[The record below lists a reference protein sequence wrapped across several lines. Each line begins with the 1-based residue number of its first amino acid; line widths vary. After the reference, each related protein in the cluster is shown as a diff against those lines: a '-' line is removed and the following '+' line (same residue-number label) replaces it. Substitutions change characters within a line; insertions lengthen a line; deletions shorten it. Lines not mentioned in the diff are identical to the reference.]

1 MKFKLL
7 LLILFFQISFA
18 QQPVL
23 DWAKSYGGT
32 SQDRSNT
39 IAVDPSNNVIVGGG
53 FAGSVDFDPNSGTFT
68 LTTLLSYDYDAFI
81 SKLDSNGNLVWA
93 KKVGSSPGSDEIY
106 SITVDHQGNIYA
118 LGNFRGTVDFD
129 PNAGVYNLTEMG
141 FGSGDMFLLK
151 LNAAGD
157 FVYAKQFG
165 GNGVELGR
173 SIALDSTGNIYFT
186 GEVNSAMSGSTIL
199 TTDFDPGP
207 GVTPVSS
214 ITGLNGDV
222 FVCKLD
228 SNGNLLWVKTMGGTG
243 PDDAKSIAVDVN
255 GNVYTTG
262 IFRATAD
269 FDPSAVVYNLVNP
282 NTNRWDVFV
291 SKLDTNGNFVWAKS
305 FGNPTQDDYAF
316 GIKVDLLGNVYS
328 TGNFNGNV
336 DFDPGASVVNLNSLY
351 DTTYISKL
359 DVNGNYVWAKCFGG
373 SSSGRAIALDAASNI
388 YLTGYFNGTVDFDPN
403 AGVAN
408 VSGLGGPLYTY
419 ICKLD
424 ANGIYQWA
432 KGFGN
437 SNNPNHTMSYAITT
451 DATNHVYTTGN
462 FYAIVDFDPCESVMN
477 LTSNGQE
484 DVFVQKLNQ
493 DTVGGPQFNSIAPIC
508 YGSTPPILP
517 TTSLNG
523 VIGTWNPN
531 VVDTTTSGTY
541 VFTPNAGQC
550 VTQTTSLSVTV
561 LPIVTTVFPS
571 FSSVCSGTTPPV
583 LPTTSSNGI
592 VGTWTP
598 SSISNTTSGTYVF
611 TPNAGQCGTIYT
623 LNITVEPSV
632 VPQFNSIAPICA
644 GDSLAALPTTSLNG
658 ITGTWSPALN
668 NQQTTTYT
676 FTPNLGFCATTQTL
690 TITVNAVTPLFNS
703 VSPICTGETLQ
714 SLPTTSINGIPGSWS
729 PALNNLLTTTYTFT
743 PNPGYCAPL
752 VTLTIV
758 VNQPTVPNFN
768 PVNPVCQGATIA
780 SLPTTSLN
788 GITGNWS
795 PALNNQA
802 TTLYTF
808 TPNPGQCATI
818 QTLTIVV
825 TNSITPQFQSI
836 SPVCSG
842 SVLAPLPTVSL
853 NGISGSWSPTLNNQ
867 QTTTY
872 TFTPTAGQ
880 CATSQSLTIQIIPP
894 TVPVFNLVNPIC
906 IGDVLTPLPS
916 TSLNGIT
923 GTWSPA
929 LNNQQT
935 TLYTFTPNSG
945 ECATQQTM
953 TIQVN
958 SIVPQFV
965 PIAPVCIDE
974 IIPALPTV
982 SLNGIT
988 GVWSPALNNQQT
1000 TTYTFTPD
1008 VGQCAT
1014 SQNLTIEVKPFVELQ
1029 VQIIQH
1035 SDFNLNQDL
1044 EVVVH
1049 PPGNYLFILD
1059 DEIVQQS
1066 NVFKNISSCTHQL
1079 KIQDLNGCS
1088 KSDVE
1093 MELFIF
1099 GYPPYFT
1106 PNRDGYNEYW
1116 NINCNDIVNA
1126 KITIFDRYGKLIKQ
1140 FLSSELGW
1148 DGTYNGNELPSTDYW
1163 FTIDYNKN
1171 QEIKQFKGHFTLKR

>member
-1 MKFKLL
+1 M
-7 LLILFFQISFA
+7 
-18 QQPVL
+18 
-23 DWAKSYGGT
+23 
-32 SQDRSNT
+32 
-39 IAVDPSNNVIVGGG
+39 
-53 FAGSVDFDPNSGTFT
+53 
-68 LTTLLSYDYDAFI
+68 
-81 SKLDSNGNLVWA
+81 
-93 KKVGSSPGSDEIY
+93 
-106 SITVDHQGNIYA
+106 
-118 LGNFRGTVDFD
+118 
-129 PNAGVYNLTEMG
+129 
-141 FGSGDMFLLK
+141 
-151 LNAAGD
+151 
-157 FVYAKQFG
+157 
-165 GNGVELGR
+165 
-173 SIALDSTGNIYFT
+173 
-186 GEVNSAMSGSTIL
+186 
-199 TTDFDPGP
+199 
-207 GVTPVSS
+207 
-214 ITGLNGDV
+214 
-222 FVCKLD
+222 
-228 SNGNLLWVKTMGGTG
+228 
-243 PDDAKSIAVDVN
+243 
-255 GNVYTTG
+255 
-262 IFRATAD
+262 
-269 FDPSAVVYNLVNP
+269 
-282 NTNRWDVFV
+282 
-291 SKLDTNGNFVWAKS
+291 
-305 FGNPTQDDYAF
+305 
-316 GIKVDLLGNVYS
+316 
-328 TGNFNGNV
+328 
-336 DFDPGASVVNLNSLY
+336 
-351 DTTYISKL
+351 
-359 DVNGNYVWAKCFGG
+359 
-373 SSSGRAIALDAASNI
+373 
-388 YLTGYFNGTVDFDPN
+388 
-403 AGVAN
+403 
-408 VSGLGGPLYTY
+408 
-419 ICKLD
+419 
-424 ANGIYQWA
+424 
-432 KGFGN
+432 
-437 SNNPNHTMSYAITT
+437 
-451 DATNHVYTTGN
+451 
-462 FYAIVDFDPCESVMN
+462 
-477 LTSNGQE
+477 
-484 DVFVQKLNQ
+484 
-493 DTVGGPQFNSIAPIC
+493 
-508 YGSTPPILP
+508 
-517 TTSLNG
+517 
-523 VIGTWNPN
+523 
-531 VVDTTTSGTY
+531 
-541 VFTPNAGQC
+541 
-550 VTQTTSLSVTV
+550 
-561 LPIVTTVFPS
+561 
-571 FSSVCSGTTPPV
+571 
-583 LPTTSSNGI
+583 PTTSSNGI
-592 VGTWTP
+592 VGTWSP
-598 SSISNTTSGTYVF
+598 SVIDNTTSGTYVF

-676 FTPNLGFCATTQTL
+676 FTPNSGFCATTQTL
-690 TITVNAVTPLFNS
+690 TITVNAVTPLFHL
-703 VSPICTGETLQ
+703 VSPICAGETLQ

-768 PVNPVCQGATIA
+768 QVNPVCQGATIA

-842 SVLAPLPTVSL
+842 TVLAPLPTVSL
-853 NGISGSWSPTLNNQ
+853 NGISGSWSPALNNQ

-965 PIAPVCIDE
+965 TIAPVCIDE
-974 IIPALPTV
+974 VIPALPTV

-1014 SQNLTIEVKPFVELQ
+1014 SQNLTIEVKPFVQLQ
-1029 VQIIQH
+1029 VQINQH

-1066 NVFKNISSCTHQL
+1066 NVFQNVTSCEHTL
-1079 KIQDLNGCS
+1079 KIQDLNGCG

-1093 MELFIF
+1093 MDLFVF

-1106 PNRDGYNEYW
+1106 PNGDGYNEYW
-1116 NINCNDIVNA
+1116 NISCNTIVEA
-1126 KITIFDRYGKLIKQ
+1126 KITVYDRYGKLLKQ
-1140 FLSSELGW
+1140 FYSSQMGW
-1148 DGTYNGNELPSTDYW
+1148 DGRYNSKEMPSSDYW

-1171 QEIKQFKGHFTLKR
+1171 QEIKQFKGHFALKR